1 MIAPLPIPALEQAG
15 LNLEATN
22 LDEAGLVAR
31 ALDGDTGAFDE
42 LVRAHTPRV
51 FGFLHHFVRQRQD
64 AEDLTQQTFLR
75 AYAHLDR
82 FDPRRPMIA
91 WLLTIARRCALN
103 HFRAAKSWE
112 TFAPGEE
119 RFADEKA
126 AAPDA
131 AAESRDTAGNL
142 WDQAKA
148 RLSPRQYEA
157 LWLRLGEDL
166 SVQETARVMGI
177 TAPHVKILVFRAKRA
192 LRKGVFNL

>member
-1 MIAPLPIPALEQAG
+1 MNRAEP
-15 LNLEATN
+15 NR
-22 LDEAGLVAR
+22 DEAGLVGR
-31 ALDGDTGAFDE
+31 TLDGDTGAFDV
-42 LVRAHTPRV
+42 LVRTHSPRV
-51 FGFLHHFVRQRQD
+51 FGFLHHFVRHRQD

-103 HFRAAKSWE
+103 HFRAARPWE
-112 TFAPGEE
+112 TLSEGGE

-131 AAESRDTAGNL
+131 SAESSDTAGSL
-142 WDQAKA
+142 WAQAKA

-157 LWLRLGEDL
+157 LWLRLGEDF

-177 TAPHVKILVFRAKRA
+177 TAPHVKILVFRARRA
-192 LRKGVFNL
+192 LLKSVIKL